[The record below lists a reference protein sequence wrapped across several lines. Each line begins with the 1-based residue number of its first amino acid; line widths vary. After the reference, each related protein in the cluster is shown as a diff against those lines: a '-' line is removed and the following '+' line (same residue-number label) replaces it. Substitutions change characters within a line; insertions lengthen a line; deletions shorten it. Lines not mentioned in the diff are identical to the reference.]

1 MYCWDRQSSSR
12 CPWSLIRT
20 WRHFPFNSLHNL
32 ISSATLTLCFTEYF
46 ESTFPC
52 VFLFW
57 AFKGEN
63 RAGSLIALGKAVC
76 CLCLLLTLHWGVHFA
91 FQPLCEQGLKSS
103 TCFFPTSV
111 LGKLTQLDFPHKYSI
126 GCTFLLITRNGII
139 NIDHRCHPAWQGSHR
154 WPRSSWASQ
163 KASWSKW
170 PNPANSHS
178 TSQAHG
184 HSEEWLVLQFTHWC
198 FIYKLLLAV

>member
-20 WRHFPFNSLHNL
+20 QRHFPFNSLHNL

-63 RAGSLIALGKAVC
+63 RAGSLIALGKS
-76 CLCLLLTLHWGVHFA
+76 CLLLVPSA
-91 FQPLCEQGLKSS
+91 DPPLRSS
-103 TCFFPTSV
+103 FCISTIMWTGPEKQYLLFPTSV
-111 LGKLTQLDFPHKYSI
+111 LGKLTQLDFPHNYSI

-163 KASWSKW
+163 KASWSQW